1 MGIIKTLL
9 SGADDDPELE
19 SESPEKEKR
28 AAAEAAL
35 DRLIAA
41 RAADS
46 ERRAG
51 QDRRQGGG
59 TRPEIMPER
68 RAGQDRRSV
77 ARELARPAGFGRRN
91 ISSD

>member
-1 MGIIKTLL
+1 MGILKTLL

-19 SESPEKEKR
+19 SESPEIEKR
-28 AAAEAAL
+28 LATEAAL

-51 QDRRQGGG
+51 QDRRQGGSLAEG
-59 TRPEIMPER
+59 MPER
-68 RAGQDRRSV
+68 RGDQDRRS
-77 ARELARPAGFGRRN
+77 APRGIFRPAGFGRRN